1 MALRELIVKITAN
14 SSSYQ
19 TEMARASRMGSEYYK
34 TMEGGSRKAEA
45 ATRQSKRALA
55 ELNSELVTVKESASG
70 MVGMFAGAFAV
81 GSLISTADQ
90 YGQISSRIK
99 MATGSQEEYNSV
111 QQRLMEISDRTYKS
125 IEEQS
130 ELYIRSANSMKELGF
145 STASTIDFI
154 DSISSSLTTN
164 AASAEKGES
173 AINALSKSM
182 VSGKVAGDQWNT
194 VMEVMPTIVGDIARY
209 LGMTET
215 EVKKLAASGKLSMDT
230 FAKATIAA
238 KDRNAELAE
247 AMPTTVGDAIT
258 KLSNHWKAYIGDA
271 NSAMGVTAAI
281 SGVIST
287 AADNI
292 DVLVAAGT
300 GLVGLGLARYFGGM
314 ADNVTTATKEVIN
327 ATRSQLAL
335 AAAQVEGV
343 QASLLQ
349 IRTERESAVAAQ
361 RSLVAQLQLAQT
373 EKARASI
380 RAQLAANSAAVA
392 AASRAEV
399 AATDAL
405 AAAQGRLNIA
415 SGLASKAL
423 GLVGGPVGAAMLAA
437 GAIYYF
443 YEKSEQAKRSA
454 TELAGGVGGLIDKM
468 REMGNVQLAAE
479 IGKLN
484 NSLPALSS
492 VVADAQKNYD
502 KATEAVE
509 RNRRQIYLW
518 GEGSTIGKQA
528 NEELNI
534 SLNNQAIALNELT
547 DAQDNKSRAVNGA
560 NVLSAQL
567 NGTLQEGVGILKLEQ
582 VEVGIAA
589 GMMANFTNSL
599 NIATQAKAAFNSTS
613 LILPVSE
620 ELKNAQKVQDDKLAI
635 LKLSGRAQATEIAR
649 QEAERLKITDP
660 TEVSKFVSGELRNY
674 DQSEQNKANEQAK
687 SKAASATKTAESAT
701 KAYEQAVANLNKE
714 IQIES
719 VRLAQG
725 EAAASLFAASIET
738 GAKYTDG
745 QRAELERLN
754 KTLTESKQRWED
766 HNAAI
771 ASDPYRSAAE
781 SQRQAQAQEQLQR
794 QIAGG
799 EIQSTEELYRRK
811 EQIHTDYLTALADA
825 NQRSAVSA
833 NDELDGNVDPV
844 QNLSNQLAKRQA
856 LIETYAAAGVIT
868 EQRKNQLILASET
881 ETREQQYQASL
892 QLFASQGDL
901 QRMAVDLFQ
910 DSQDRLTNMLT
921 GLVNG
926 TQSTKE
932 AMSNLFASLSQ
943 SIIKNLID
951 MAAQALITSSIMQ
964 TITGVSGGLMSGF
977 MGGASGAAGTAS
989 SAFSTGAYSGLS
1001 FNAKGG
1007 VYDSP
1012 SLSAY
1017 SGQVVSSPTFFAF
1030 AKGAGVMGEAGPEA
1044 IMPLTRS
1051 ADGSLGVRALTTRQP
1066 EISSTAGGGAPQVY
1080 IEINDSGTSSQSSS
1094 GYEQFGSEIGR
1105 FVESKCR
1112 ELIQK
1117 ELGQRGAITTA
1128 IQGGR

>member
-1 MALRELIVKITAN
+1 MTVLGDLIVNLSAN
-14 SSSYQ
+14 SSSFQ
-19 TEMARASRMGSEYYK
+19 TEIAKASRLGSEYYK
-34 TMEGGSRKAEA
+34 TIEGGSRKAEA

-55 ELNSELVTVKESASG
+55 ELNNELVTVKESASG

-81 GSLISTADQ
+81 GSLITTADQ

-154 DSISSSLTTN
+154 DSISSALTIN

-182 VSGKVAGDQWNT
+182 VNGKVAGDQWHA
-194 VMEVMPTIVGDIARY
+194 VMEIMPTVIGDIARY
-209 LGMTET
+209 LGTTEL
-215 EVKKLAASGKLSMDT
+215 EVKKLGAAGKLSMDT
-230 FAKATIAA
+230 FSKAVIAA

-281 SGVIST
+281 SGVIGT

-314 ADNVTTATKEVIN
+314 ADSVRTAAKEVIN
-327 ATRSQLAL
+327 TTRSQLAL

-373 EKARASI
+373 EKARTVI
-380 RAQLAANSAAVA
+380 RAQLAVNSAAIA
-392 AASRAEV
+392 AASRAEA

-405 AAAQGRLNIA
+405 TEAQKRLNVA

-423 GLVGGPVGAAMLAA
+423 GLIGGPVGAAMLAA
-437 GAIYYF
+437 GAVYYF
-443 YEKSEQAKRSA
+443 YEKSEQSKRSA

-534 SLNNQAIALNELT
+534 SLNNQAIALKELT

-582 VEVGIAA
+582 LELGVAA
-589 GMMANFTNSL
+589 GIMAHFTKSINV
-599 NIATQAKAAFNSTS
+599 ATQAKSAFNSTS
-613 LILPVSE
+613 LIIPASE

-674 DQSEQNKANEQAK
+674 DQSEQNKASEQAK
-687 SKAASATKTAESAT
+687 SKAASATKAAESAT
-701 KAYEQAVANLNKE
+701 KAYEQAIANLNKE
-714 IQIES
+714 IQVES
-719 VRLAQG
+719 VRLNQG

-738 GAKYTDG
+738 GAKYTDT
-745 QRAELERLN
+745 QRVELERLN
-754 KTLTESKQRWED
+754 KTLAESKQRWED

-781 SQRQAQAQEQLQR
+781 SQRQAQEQLQR
-794 QIAGG
+794 QVASG
-799 EIQSTEELYRRK
+799 EIQSAEELYRRK

-833 NDELDGNVDPV
+833 NDELAGNVDPV

-881 ETREQQYQASL
+881 ETREQQYRASL

-1105 FVESKCR
+1105 FVESKYR

-1117 ELGQRGAITTA
+1117 DLGQRGAITTA

>member
-1 MALRELIVKITAN
+1 MATLRELIVKITAN

-19 TEMARASRMGSEYYK
+19 TEMARASRMGTEYYK

-55 ELNSELVTVKESASG
+55 ELNSELITVKESASG

-182 VSGKVAGDQWNT
+182 VTGKVAGDQWNT

-271 NSAMGVTAAI
+271 NTAMGVTASI

-314 ADNVTTATKEVIN
+314 ASSLTSATSNLIS
-327 ATRSQLAL
+327 ATRSQFAL

-349 IRTERESAVAAQ
+349 IRTERESAVAVQ

-373 EKARASI
+373 EKARATI
-380 RAQLAANSAAVA
+380 RAQLAVNSAAVV
-392 AASRAEV
+392 AASRAE
-399 AATDAL
+399 ATATDAL
-405 AAAQGRLNIA
+405 TAAQSRLNVA
-415 SGLASKAL
+415 SGLVSKAL

-492 VVADAQKNYD
+492 VVVDAQKNYD

-518 GEGSTIGKQA
+518 GDDSVIGKQA
-528 NEELNI
+528 AEELNV

-547 DAQDNKSRAVNGA
+547 NAQDNKSRAVNGA

-567 NGTLQEGVGILKLEQ
+567 NGTLHEGVGILKLEQ

-589 GMMANFTNSL
+589 GMMAHFTNSI
-599 NIATQAKAAFNSTS
+599 NVATQAKTAFNSTS

-660 TEVSKFVSGELRNY
+660 KEVSKFVSGELRNY
-674 DQSEQNKANEQAK
+674 DQTEQNKANEQAK
-687 SKAASATKTAESAT
+687 NKAASATKTAESAT
-701 KAYEQAVANLNKE
+701 KAYEQAIANLNKE
-714 IQIES
+714 IQVES
-719 VRLAQG
+719 VRLKQG

-754 KTLTESKQRWED
+754 KTLAESKQRWED

-781 SQRQAQAQEQLQR
+781 SQRQAQEQLQR
-794 QIAGG
+794 QVASG
-799 EIQSTEELYRRK
+799 EIQSAEELSLRK
-811 EQIHTDYLTALADA
+811 QQIHTDYLAALADA
-825 NQRSAVSA
+825 NQRFAVSG
-833 NDELDGNVDPV
+833 NDELAGNVDPV

-943 SIIKNLID
+943 SIIKNLMD

-964 TITGVSGGLMSGF
+964 TITGISGGII
-977 MGGASGAAGTAS
+977 SGATGSVGSTFGAAS
-989 SAFSTGAYSGLS
+989 DAFSSGAYSSLS

-1051 ADGSLGVRALTTRQP
+1051 ADGSLGVRALTAQQP
-1066 EISSTAGGGAPQVY
+1066 EVSSSAGGGAPQVY
-1080 IEINDSGTSSQSSS
+1080 IEIKDSGTSSQSSS
-1094 GYEQFGSEIGR
+1094 GYEQFGSDIGR
-1105 FVESKCR
+1105 YIETKYR
-1112 ELIQK
+1112 ELRDK
-1117 ELGQRGAITTA
+1117 DLGQNGLISQAIR
-1128 IQGGR
+1128 GGR

>member
-1 MALRELIVKITAN
+1 MATLRELIVKITAN

-19 TEMARASRMGSEYYK
+19 TEMARASRMGNEYYK
-34 TMEGGSRKAEA
+34 TVEGGSRKAEA
-45 ATRQSKRALA
+45 ATRQSKRALTD
-55 ELNSELVTVKESASG
+55 LNSELVTVKQSAAG
-70 MVGMFAGAFAV
+70 MIGMFAGAFAI
-81 GSLISTADQ
+81 GNLISTADQ
-90 YGQISSRIK
+90 YGQVSSRIK
-99 MATGSQEEYNSV
+99 MATDSQEEYNNV

-130 ELYIRSANSMKELGF
+130 ELYIRSATSMKELGY
-145 STASTIDFI
+145 SAEGTIDYI
-154 DSISSSLTTN
+154 DSISSALTIN
-164 AASAEKGES
+164 AASAEKGQT
-173 AINALSKSM
+173 AIDALSKAM
-182 VSGKVAGDQWNT
+182 VKGKLSGLEWNT
-194 VMEVMPTIVGDIARY
+194 VMAVMPTVIGDIARY
-209 LGMTET
+209 LNITET
-215 EVKKLAASGKLSMDT
+215 EVKKMASAGKLSMDLFT
-230 FAKATIAA
+230 KATIAA

-258 KLSNHWKAYIGDA
+258 KLSNHWKVYISDVNTA
-271 NSAMGVTAAI
+271 TGVTASIA
-281 SGVIST
+281 GVIST
-287 AADNI
+287 AANNI
-292 DVLVAAGT
+292 DILVAAGA

-314 ADNVTTATKEVIN
+314 ASSLTNATGNLIT
-327 ATRSQLAL
+327 ATRSQLTL

-349 IRTERESAVAAQ
+349 IRTERESTVAIQ

-373 EKARASI
+373 ERARATI
-380 RAQLAANSAAVA
+380 RAQLAVNSAAVA
-392 AASRAEV
+392 AASRAEA

-415 SGLASKAL
+415 SGLVSKAF

-443 YEKSEQAKRSA
+443 HEKSEQAKRSA
-454 TELAGGVGGLIDKM
+454 TELAGGVGGLINKM

-518 GEGSTIGKQA
+518 GEGSTIGRQA
-528 NEELNI
+528 ADELKI
-534 SLNNQAIALNELT
+534 SLNNQAIALKELT
-547 DAQDNKSRAVNGA
+547 DAEENKSRAVNGA

-567 NGTLQEGVGILKLEQ
+567 NGTLREGVGIFKLEQ
-582 VEVGIAA
+582 VEIGVTA
-589 GMMANFTNSL
+589 GMMANFTQSL

-613 LILPVSE
+613 LILPISE

-660 TEVSKFVSGELRNY
+660 GEVSKFVSGELRNY
-674 DQSEQNKANEQAK
+674 EQAEQNKANEQAK
-687 SKAASATKTAESAT
+687 SRAASATKSAESAT

-714 IQIES
+714 IQIEA
-719 VRLAQG
+719 VRLSQG
-725 EAAASLFAASIET
+725 DAAASLFSASMET
-738 GAKYTDG
+738 SAKYTDA
-745 QRAELERLN
+745 QRTQLERLN
-754 KTLTESKQRWED
+754 KTLVESKQRWED

-781 SQRQAQAQEQLQR
+781 SQRQAQEQLQR
-794 QIAGG
+794 QVDAG
-799 EIQSTEELYRRK
+799 EIQSAEELYRRK
-811 EQIHTDYLTALADA
+811 EQIHSDYLSALADA
-825 NQRSAVSA
+825 NQRFAVSG
-833 NDELDGNVDPV
+833 NNELAGNVDPV
-844 QNLSNQLAKRQA
+844 QSLSNQLAKRQA

-932 AMSNLFASLSQ
+932 VMSNLFASLSQ

-964 TITGVSGGLMSGF
+964 TITGISGGLLSGF
-977 MGGASGAAGTAS
+977 MGGGSAAVGSASN
-989 SAFSTGAYSGLS
+989 AFSGGAYSGLS

-1017 SGQVVSSPTFFAF
+1017 SGQVVNSPTLFAF

-1044 IMPLTRS
+1044 IMPLTRA
-1051 ADGSLGVRALTTRQP
+1051 ADGSLGVRALSARQP
-1066 EISSTAGGGAPQVY
+1066 NISASAGGGAPQVY
-1080 IEINDSGTSSQSSS
+1080 IEINDSGTNSQSSS
-1094 GYEQFGSEIGR
+1094 GYEQFGSDIGQY
-1105 FVESKCR
+1105 VESKYQ
-1112 ELIQK
+1112 ELRNK
-1117 ELGQRGAITTA
+1117 DLGQNGVITRAIR
-1128 IQGGR
+1128 GGR

>member
-1 MALRELIVKITAN
+1 MTVMGDLIVNLSAN
-14 SSSYQ
+14 SSSFQ
-19 TEMARASRMGSEYYK
+19 TEIARASRLGAEYYK
-34 TMEGGSRKAEA
+34 TMEGGSRKVEA
-45 ATRQSKRALA
+45 ATRQSKRALS
-55 ELNSELVTVKESASG
+55 ELNNELATIKESARA
-70 MVGMFAGAFAV
+70 MVGVLAGSFAV
-81 GSLISTADQ
+81 SSLINTADQ

-209 LGMTET
+209 LGLTET
-215 EVKKLAASGKLSMDT
+215 AVKKLAASGKLSMDT

-271 NSAMGVTAAI
+271 NTAMGVTAAI
-281 SGVIST
+281 SGVISI
-287 AADNI
+287 AANNI

-300 GLVGLGLARYFGGM
+300 GLIGLGLARYFGGL
-314 ADNVTTATKEVIN
+314 ASSVSSATGNLIT

-349 IRTERESAVAAQ
+349 IQTERESAVAAQ

-373 EKARASI
+373 EKARATI
-380 RAQLAANSAAVA
+380 RAQLAINSAAVA
-392 AASRAEV
+392 AASRAEA

-405 AAAQGRLNIA
+405 TEAQKRLNVA

-423 GLVGGPVGAAMLAA
+423 GLIGGPVGAAMLAA
-437 GAIYYF
+437 GAVYYF

-528 NEELNI
+528 AEELNV
-534 SLNNQAIALNELT
+534 SLNNQAIALKELT

-567 NGTLQEGVGILKLEQ
+567 NGTLKEGVGILKLEQ
-582 VEVGIAA
+582 VEVGAAA
-589 GMMANFTNSL
+589 GMMAHFTNSI
-599 NIATQAKAAFNSTS
+599 NVATQAKTAFNSTS

-660 TEVSKFVSGELRNY
+660 KEVSKFVSGELRNY

-701 KAYEQAVANLNKE
+701 KAYEQAIANLNKE
-714 IQIES
+714 IQVES
-719 VRLAQG
+719 VRLNQG

-738 GAKYTDG
+738 GAKYTDT
-745 QRAELERLN
+745 QRVELERLN
-754 KTLTESKQRWED
+754 KTLAESKQRWED

-781 SQRQAQAQEQLQR
+781 SQRQAQEQLQR
-794 QIAGG
+794 QVASG
-799 EIQSTEELYRRK
+799 EIQSAEELSRRK
-811 EQIHTDYLTALADA
+811 QQIHTDYLAALADA
-825 NQRSAVSA
+825 NQRFAVSG
-833 NDELDGNVDPV
+833 NDELAGNVDPV

-881 ETREQQYQASL
+881 ETRQQQYQASL

-901 QRMAVDLFQ
+901 QRMAVDLYQ
-910 DSQDRLTNMLT
+910 DSKDRFTNMLT
-921 GLVNG
+921 GLANK
-926 TQSTKE
+926 TQTATE

-943 SIIKNLID
+943 SIIKNLVD
-951 MAAQALITSSIMQ
+951 MGAQALITSSIMQ
-964 TITGVSGGLMSGF
+964 TITGVSGGLLGGF
-977 MGGASGAAGTAS
+977 MGGGSAAGSAS
-989 SAFSTGAYSGLS
+989 NAFSGGAYSGLS

-1051 ADGSLGVRALTTRQP
+1051 ADGSLGVRAV
-1066 EISSTAGGGAPQVY
+1066 SSNMPTSSGGGGGSAAPQVY
-1080 IEINDSGTSSQSSS
+1080 ITIDGNGNTSAQSSQ
-1094 GYEQFGSEIGR
+1094 GMEQFGAEIGA
-1105 FVESKCR
+1105 FVDSRYKA
-1112 ELIQK
+1112 LMAK
-1117 ELGQRGAITTA
+1117 DLGQGGALTKR
-1128 IQGGR
+1128 IQGRR

>member
-154 DSISSSLTTN
+154 DSISSALTINT
-164 AASAEKGES
+164 ASAEKGES

-182 VSGKVAGDQWNT
+182 VNGKVAGDQWHA
-194 VMEVMPTIVGDIARY
+194 VMEIMPTVIGDIARY
-209 LGMTET
+209 LGTTEL
-215 EVKKLAASGKLSMDT
+215 EVKKLGAAGKLSMDT
-230 FAKATIAA
+230 FSKAVIAA

-281 SGVIST
+281 SGVIGT

-300 GLVGLGLARYFGGM
+300 GLVGLGLARYFGGL
-314 ADNVTTATKEVIN
+314 ASSVTSATGNLIT

-349 IRTERESAVAAQ
+349 IQTERESAVAAQ

-380 RAQLAANSAAVA
+380 RAQLAVNSAAVA

-547 DAQDNKSRAVNGA
+547 DAQDNKSRAVNSA

-589 GMMANFTNSL
+589 GMMANFTSSL
-599 NIATQAKAAFNSTS
+599 NIATQAKTAFNSTS

-660 TEVSKFVSGELRNY
+660 KEVSKFVSGELRNY

-701 KAYEQAVANLNKE
+701 KAYEQAIANLNKE

-719 VRLAQG
+719 VRLAKG

-781 SQRQAQAQEQLQR
+781 SQRQAQEQLQR

-799 EIQSTEELYRRK
+799 EIQSAEELSRRK
-811 EQIHTDYLTALADA
+811 QQIHTDYLTALSDA
-825 NQRSAVSA
+825 NQRYAVSA
-833 NDELDGNVDPV
+833 NDELAGNVDPV

-921 GLVNG
+921 GLVNK
-926 TQSTKE
+926 TQTTKE
-932 AMSNLFASLSQ
+932 ALSNLFASLSQ

-989 SAFSTGAYSGLS
+989 SAFSTGAYSSLS

-1105 FVESKCR
+1105 FVESKYR

-1117 ELGQRGAITTA
+1117 DLGQRGAITTA

>member
-19 TEMARASRMGSEYYK
+19 TEMARASRMGAEYYK

-55 ELNSELVTVKESASG
+55 ELNNELVTVKESASG

-154 DSISSSLTTN
+154 DSISSALTIN

-182 VSGKVAGDQWNT
+182 VNGKVAGDQWHA
-194 VMEVMPTIVGDIARY
+194 VMEIMPTVIGDIARY
-209 LGMTET
+209 LGTTEL
-215 EVKKLAASGKLSMDT
+215 EVKKLGAAGKLSMDT
-230 FAKATIAA
+230 FSKAVIAA

-281 SGVIST
+281 SGVIGT

-300 GLVGLGLARYFGGM
+300 GLVGLGLARYFGGL
-314 ADNVTTATKEVIN
+314 ASSVTSATGNLIT

-373 EKARASI
+373 EKARATI
-380 RAQLAANSAAVA
+380 RAQLAVNSAAVA
-392 AASRAEV
+392 AASRAEA

-405 AAAQGRLNIA
+405 TEAQKRLNVA

-423 GLVGGPVGAAMLAA
+423 GLIGGPVGAAMLAA
-437 GAIYYF
+437 GAVYYF

-528 NEELNI
+528 NEELSI
-534 SLNNQAIALNELT
+534 SLNNQAIALKELT

-567 NGTLQEGVGILKLEQ
+567 NDTLKEGVGILKVEQLELG
-582 VEVGIAA
+582 VAA
-589 GMMANFTNSL
+589 GIMAHFSNSI
-599 NIATQAKAAFNSTS
+599 NVATQAKAAFNSNS
-613 LILPVSE
+613 LIIPISDD
-620 ELKNAQKVQDDKLAI
+620 LKKAQKEQDDKLRI
-635 LKLSGRAQATEIAR
+635 LKLSGREQAAEIAR
-649 QEAERLKITDP
+649 QDAIKNKNLTDP
-660 TEVSKFVSGELRNY
+660 NEIKTFINGELSQY
-674 DQSEQNKANEQAK
+674 DQKELNKANEQAK

-701 KAYEQAVANLNKE
+701 KAYEQAIANLNKE
-714 IQIES
+714 IQVES
-719 VRLAQG
+719 VRLKQG

-738 GAKYTDG
+738 GAKYTDT
-745 QRAELERLN
+745 QRVELERLN
-754 KTLTESKQRWED
+754 KTLAESKQRWED

-781 SQRQAQAQEQLQR
+781 SQRQAQEQLQR

-799 EIQSTEELYRRK
+799 EIQSAEELSRRK
-811 EQIHTDYLTALADA
+811 QQIHTDYLTALADA
-825 NQRSAVSA
+825 NQRYAVSA
-833 NDELDGNVDPV
+833 NDELAGNVDPV

-921 GLVNG
+921 GLVNK
-926 TQSTKE
+926 TQTTKE
-932 AMSNLFASLSQ
+932 ALSNLFASLSQ
-943 SIIKNLID
+943 SIIKNLVD
-951 MAAQALITSSIMQ
+951 MGAQAFVTSSIMQ
-964 TITGVSGGLMSGF
+964 TITGVSGGLLGGF
-977 MGGASGAAGTAS
+977 MGGASGAAGSAS
-989 SAFSTGAYSGLS
+989 NAFSGGAYSGLS

-1051 ADGSLGVRALTTRQP
+1051 ADGSLGVRAVSTNMPT
-1066 EISSTAGGGAPQVY
+1066 SSSGSAAPQVY
-1080 IEINDSGTSSQSSS
+1080 ITTDGNGNTSTQSSQ
-1094 GYEQFGSEIGR
+1094 GMEQFGEEIGA
-1105 FVESKCR
+1105 FVDSRYKV
-1112 ELIQK
+1112 LMAK
-1117 ELGQRGAITTA
+1117 DLGPNGTLTNRIRG
-1128 IQGGR
+1128 RR

>member
-1 MALRELIVKITAN
+1 MTVLGDLIVNLSAN
-14 SSSYQ
+14 SSSFQ
-19 TEMARASRMGSEYYK
+19 TEIAKASRLGSEYYK
-34 TMEGGSRKAEA
+34 TIEGGSRKAEA

-55 ELNSELVTVKESASG
+55 ELNNELVTVKESASG

-154 DSISSSLTTN
+154 DSISSALTIN

-182 VSGKVAGDQWNT
+182 VNGKMAGDQWHA
-194 VMEVMPTIVGDIARY
+194 VMEIMPTVIGDIARY
-209 LGMTET
+209 LGTTEL
-215 EVKKLAASGKLSMDT
+215 EVKKLGAAGKLSMDT
-230 FAKATIAA
+230 FSKAVIAA

-281 SGVIST
+281 SGVIGT

-314 ADNVTTATKEVIN
+314 ADSVRTAAKEVIN
-327 ATRSQLAL
+327 TTRSQLAL

-373 EKARASI
+373 EKARTVI
-380 RAQLAANSAAVA
+380 RAQLAVNSAAVA
-392 AASRAEV
+392 AASRAEA

-405 AAAQGRLNIA
+405 SEAQKRLNVA

-423 GLVGGPVGAAMLAA
+423 GLIGGPVGAAMLAA
-437 GAIYYF
+437 GAVYYF

-534 SLNNQAIALNELT
+534 SLNNQAIALKELT

-560 NVLSAQL
+560 NVLSGQL
-567 NGTLQEGVGILKLEQ
+567 NGTLKEGVGIFKLEN

-589 GMMANFTNSL
+589 GMMANFTSSL
-599 NIATQAKAAFNSTS
+599 NIATQAKTAFNSTS

-660 TEVSKFVSGELRNY
+660 KEVSKFVSGELRNY

-701 KAYEQAVANLNKE
+701 KAYEQAIANLNKE
-714 IQIES
+714 IQVES
-719 VRLAQG
+719 VRLKQG
-725 EAAASLFAASIET
+725 ETAASLFAASIET
-738 GAKYTDG
+738 GAKYTDT
-745 QRAELERLN
+745 QRVELERLN
-754 KTLTESKQRWED
+754 KTLAESKQRWED

-781 SQRQAQAQEQLQR
+781 SQRQAQEQLQR
-794 QIAGG
+794 QVASG
-799 EIQSTEELYRRK
+799 EIQSAEELSRRK
-811 EQIHTDYLTALADA
+811 QQIHTDYLAALADA
-825 NQRSAVSA
+825 NQRYAVSA
-833 NDELDGNVDPV
+833 NDELAGNVDPV

-943 SIIKNLID
+943 SIIKNLVD
-951 MAAQALITSSIMQ
+951 MAAQALITSTIMQ
-964 TITGVSGGLMSGF
+964 TITGVSGGLLGGF
-977 MGGASGAAGTAS
+977 MGGASGAAGSAS
-989 SAFSTGAYSGLS
+989 NAFSGGAYSGLS

-1051 ADGSLGVRALTTRQP
+1051 ADGSLGVRAV
-1066 EISSTAGGGAPQVY
+1066 SSNMPTSSSGGSAAPQVY
-1080 IEINDSGTSSQSSS
+1080 ITIDGNGNTSTQSSQ
-1094 GYEQFGSEIGR
+1094 GMEQLGSDIGR
-1105 FVESKCR
+1105 FVEVKYR
-1112 ELIQK
+1112 ELLEK
-1117 ELGQRGAITTA
+1117 DLGQRGAITNA